1 MGESR
6 VIYTDAT
13 TAEAINALKAIG
25 FQETPEG
32 GCFLNGCSPVKIY
45 SVWGKAVY
53 YPELLEQVEFPPRIQ
68 IHFKCREDVPGL
80 KQTIRAC
87 VKKLISNSGNLKFR
101 AFNANT
107 GEEITSSLR

>member
-6 VIYTDAT
+6 VVFTDAT

-32 GCFLNGCSPVKIY
+32 GCFLNGSSPVKIY
-45 SVWGKAVY
+45 SVWGKALY
-53 YPELLEQVEFPPRIQ
+53 YPELLEQIEFPPRIQ
-68 IHFKCREDVPGL
+68 IHFKCREDLPSL
-80 KQTIRAC
+80 ESTIRAC
-87 VKKLISNSGNLKFR
+87 VQRLFSNSGTMKFR

-107 GEEITSSLR
+107 GEEITSALR

>member
-6 VIYTDAT
+6 VIFTDAT

-32 GCFLNGCSPVKIY
+32 GCFLNGSSPVKIY

-53 YPELLEQVEFPPRIQ
+53 YPDLLAQVEFPPRIQ
-68 IHFKCREDVPGL
+68 IHFKCKEDLPSL
-80 KQTIRAC
+80 KETIGAC
-87 VKKLISNSGNLKFR
+87 VQKLVSNSENTKFR

>member
-25 FQETPEG
+25 FLETPEG
-32 GCFLNGCSPVKIY
+32 GCFLNGSSPVKIY

-53 YPELLEQVEFPPRIQ
+53 YPELLGQVEFSPRIQ
-68 IHFKCREDVPGL
+68 IHFKCREDLPSL
-80 KQTIRAC
+80 KETIGAC
-87 VKKLISNSGNLKFR
+87 VNKLLSNSGGIKFK

-107 GEEITSSLR
+107 GEEITSSLC